1 MTELLFKDEVFSII
15 GACMKVHRT
24 LGPGFLESVYSEAL
38 EKELTTRNIPHL
50 REIKLEVQYEGKPMN
65 KFFKADFLC
74 FDKIIMELKSKTFL
88 LKIDEQQ
95 TINYIKAANL
105 PVGLLVNFG
114 EKSLRWKRFAN
125 TKANS

>member
-1 MTELLFKDEVFSII
+1 
-15 GACMKVHRT
+15 
-24 LGPGFLESVYSEAL
+24 
-38 EKELTTRNIPHL
+38 
-50 REIKLEVQYEGKPMN
+50 MN

-74 FDKIIMELKSKTFL
+74 FDKIILEIKSKTFL

-95 TINYIKAANL
+95 TINYIKAADL

-125 TKANS
+125 SKAIS

>member
-1 MTELLFKDEVFSII
+1 VTSPLQGIRGD
-15 GACMKVHRT
+15 
-24 LGPGFLESVYSEAL
+24 
-38 EKELTTRNIPHL
+38 LTDV
-50 REIKLEVQYEGKPMN
+50 KLDKY
-65 KFFKADFLC
+65 FKADFFC
-74 FDKIIMELKSKTFL
+74 FDKIIMEIKSKTFL

-125 TKANS
+125 TKTNS

>member
-1 MTELLFKDEVFSII
+1 M
-15 GACMKVHRT
+15 
-24 LGPGFLESVYSEAL
+24 ESVYAEAL
-38 EKELTTRNIPHL
+38 EKELSTRNIPHH
-50 REIKLEVQYEGKPMN
+50 REIKLEVHYEEKPMN

-74 FDKIIMELKSKTFL
+74 FDKIILEIKSKTFL

-125 TKANS
+125 SKAYY

>member
-1 MTELLFKDEVFSII
+1 
-15 GACMKVHRT
+15 
-24 LGPGFLESVYSEAL
+24 
-38 EKELTTRNIPHL
+38 
-50 REIKLEVQYEGKPMN
+50 MN

-74 FDKIIMELKSKTFL
+74 FDKIILEIKSKTFL

-125 TKANS
+125 SKAYY